1 MRKQT
6 RAVKPGPSHGGHT
19 RRTFLKQVGAAGLLA
34 AAGTA
39 LTSRPARAAAKA
51 PFFKLYMMIPN
62 TQPPRMVWGTLAAQQ
77 IQKLNIEV
85 VTSFV
90 PFSVIMPRRTEGK
103 GKTHVEGGW
112 DAYLER
118 FYYNSI
124 LPVPNQLFHSSAVP
138 PYGENYYYIEDPV
151 IDKALD
157 DYAAALTDAKQRE
170 AIQRFEKRWMDT
182 QPMLILFY
190 PEDVIAINPK
200 LKGYDGTTFQPV
212 FYPRPEN
219 WTIEGAGDNATAAY
233 ASWPPPEQLLPWN
246 YTSYSQS
253 NIYGPVYNRLLEYES
268 WETKKLVPALCESYT
283 MSDDGKRWVLKLR
296 QSVKWHSGEEFTAQ
310 DVKWNWDC
318 ILDKRYAS
326 LNQSTLQNIF
336 GSPSAYKVTGKNEIT
351 VDLPKYSNLFKEIV
365 MAAIGLMPE
374 HAFKDVKPEALNS
387 HTANTWLGTYTVK
400 TSDGKEYTARGGIG
414 TGPFIAMGLDPAKKA
429 YKLVKNPDYWKK
441 TPGNVKTFYVVNIQG
456 VDAVLSALKA
466 GEIDAHDPMYG
477 VESLAST
484 IDLKW
489 GKVLKFDSYKWQHL
503 CLNLRH
509 PVFGTGK
516 ETPLGKK
523 NPARAA
529 EAAAYIRQAMSLMM
543 PREQIVKE
551 IVAGAG
557 VPGTAPIPYSSPL
570 YDREILKPI
579 PYDVDLARKFMEKAG
594 YKY

>member
-1 MRKQT
+1 MSKQSQAGK
-6 RAVKPGPSHGGHT
+6 REPSREGNT
-19 RRTFLKQVGAAGLLA
+19 RRRFLKEVGAVGLLA
-34 AAGTA
+34 AAGA
-39 LTSRPARAAAKA
+39 SMTSRPARAAAKTA
-51 PFFKLYMMIPN
+51 FFKLYMMIPN

-124 LPVPNQLFHSSAVP
+124 LPLPNTLFHSSAVP
-138 PYGENYYYIEDPV
+138 PYGLNYYYVEDPV

-157 DYAAALTDAKQRE
+157 DYASALTEAKHMDAIR
-170 AIQRFEKRWMDT
+170 RFEKRWYDT
-182 QPMLILFY
+182 QPMIILFY

-200 LKGYDGTTFQPV
+200 LKGYEGTTFQPV
-212 FYPRPEN
+212 FFPRPEN
-219 WTIEGAGDNATAAY
+219 WTIEGAGDSSTAAF

-246 YTSYSQS
+246 CTSYSQS
-253 NIYGPVYNRLLEYES
+253 NIFGPVYNTLLEYES
-268 WETKKLVPALCESYT
+268 WEIKKLVPALCESYA
-283 MSDDGKRWVLKLR
+283 MSADGKHWVLKLR
-296 QSVKWHSGEEFTAQ
+296 QGVKWHSGEEFTAQ

-318 ILDKRYAS
+318 VLDKRYAS
-326 LNQSTLQNIF
+326 LNQSNLQNIF
-336 GSPSAYKVTGKNEIT
+336 GSPNAYKVTGKYEIT
-351 VDLPKYSNLFKEIV
+351 VDLPKYSNLFKDLV
-365 MAAIGLMPE
+365 MGAIGLMPE
-374 HAFKDVKPEALNS
+374 HAYKDVKPEALNS
-387 HTANTWLGTYTVK
+387 HTANTWLGSYTVK

-414 TGPFIAMGLDPAKKA
+414 SGPWIAMGLDPAKKA
-429 YKLVKNPDYWKK
+429 YKMVKNPDYWKK
-441 TPGNVKTFYVVNIQG
+441 TAGNVKTFYVVNIQG

-477 VESLAST
+477 IESLAST
-484 IDLKW
+484 IDPKW
-489 GKVLKFDSYKWQHL
+489 GKVLKYDSYKWQHI
-503 CLNLRH
+503 CFNLRH

-516 ETPLGKK
+516 ETPLGKR

-529 EAAAYIRQAMSLMM
+529 EAAAYIRQAMSLVM

-557 VPGTAPIPYSSPL
+557 VPGTVPIPYSSPE

-579 PYDVDLARKFMEKAG
+579 PYDVELAKKFMEKAG